1 MSEPGTETVRIV
13 FSSKDEA
20 EWKRV
25 YAELHSRLD
34 RDPAPP
40 ETKRPRDIRIL
51 AIDRADLLA
60 AFEPIF
66 LISMGVALLASGSV
80 LGVWRLAHDRF
91 EGGRIPL
98 DSPEGRALVN
108 AIKISDTNGPA
119 QKTTAN
125 ADDSD

>member
-25 YAELHSRLD
+25 YTELHSRL
-34 RDPAPP
+34 DPAPP

-51 AIDRADLLA
+51 TIDKADLLA

-66 LISMGVALLASGSV
+66 LISMGAALLASGSV

-98 DSPEGRALVN
+98 DSPEGRALVD
-108 AIKISDTNGPA
+108 AIKISDTDDPA
-119 QKTTAN
+119 QKTAAN